1 MAKLKSRF
9 IGLMLALFSGPLSFL
24 YVGKWKKTL
33 LLFALL
39 LIPFVNLIV
48 YLYCIFAIIP
58 DVKQR
63 NRDVQGMARFGFVVC
78 SCQNYNRPGLKFC
91 SSCGTKLV
99 KSCGE
104 CSHVVQKSE
113 KYCSHCGHA
122 FGRFAKRKFALRK
135 LFSFA

>member
-48 YLYCIFAIIP
+48 YLYCIFAVIP

-78 SCQNYNRPGLKFC
+78 SCQNYNRPRLKFC
-91 SSCGTKLV
+91 SNCGTKLV
-99 KSCGE
+99 KP
-104 CSHVVQKSE
+104 CSNCKNLIGKNE
-113 KYCSHCGHA
+113 KYCSHCGNA
-122 FGRFAKRKFALRK
+122 FGIITKRKLELRK
-135 LFSFA
+135 LLAMT